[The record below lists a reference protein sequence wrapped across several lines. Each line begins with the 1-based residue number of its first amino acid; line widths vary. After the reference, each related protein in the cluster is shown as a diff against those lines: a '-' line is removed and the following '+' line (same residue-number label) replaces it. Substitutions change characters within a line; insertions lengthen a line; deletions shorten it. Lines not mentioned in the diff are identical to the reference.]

1 MPNQPSPPLQQLA
14 VEPQLTYVD
23 RPEISETCADSL
35 ARAWRDASHNVRM
48 EFVVNRLDDP
58 APPAAPTGKALT
70 ACRLVIPLSGMIDLH
85 AKLGALIGMLQQQGV
100 LKPIVQPQ
108 TSGRPN

>member
-1 MPNQPSPPLQQLA
+1 MPTQPSPPQQLP
-14 VEPQLTYVD
+14 VQPQLAYVD
-23 RPEISETCADSL
+23 RPEISETFADSL
-35 ARAWRDASHNVRM
+35 ARAWCDASHNVRM

-58 APPAAPTGKALT
+58 KPGAPPTGKSLT
-70 ACRLVIPLSGMIDLH
+70 AFRLVIPGPGLLDLH